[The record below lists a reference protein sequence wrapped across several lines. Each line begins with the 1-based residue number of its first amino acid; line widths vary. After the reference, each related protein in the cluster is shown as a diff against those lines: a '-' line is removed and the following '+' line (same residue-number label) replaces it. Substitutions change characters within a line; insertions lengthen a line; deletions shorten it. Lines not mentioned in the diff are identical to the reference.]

1 MHKTG
6 LRELHGVT
14 DRTENGQDPVLIY
27 WRWDD
32 FMREVV
38 FLEEWRV
45 DLRMSTGSLLKLS
58 ETSASF
64 AIHLAFLRPRQ
75 RFGADGK
82 NDT

>member
-1 MHKTG
+1 
-6 LRELHGVT
+6 
-14 DRTENGQDPVLIY
+14 
-27 WRWDD
+27 
-32 FMREVV
+32 MREVV